1 MTATVSIIIGSDSDM
16 NLAKKCSETL
26 DSLSIDNSINVYSAH
41 RSPELVAEHLKAC
54 EEGGTKVF
62 IAMAGMLL
70 AFDLSTWTSI
80 LYSAITIGLTTVIM
94 WWFWAI
100 WSIRTI
106 GESME
111 DAHKTIEQVRK
122 ELKLARKEMKEM
134 PFDR

>member
-1 MTATVSIIIGSDSDM
+1 MKMNHNRLLKESPILFYNAIEKLSKIYTRWVAMTSRM
-16 NLAKKCSETL
+16 WE
-26 DSLSIDNSINVYSAH
+26 VYAS
-41 RSPELVAEHLKAC
+41 VAPL
-54 EEGGTKVF
+54 VF

>member
-1 MTATVSIIIGSDSDM
+1 VKSQNSKITPKKLSKIYTRWVAMTSRM
-16 NLAKKCSETL
+16 WE
-26 DSLSIDNSINVYSAH
+26 VYAS
-41 RSPELVAEHLKAC
+41 VAPLI
-54 EEGGTKVF
+54 F